1 MFGGG
6 MAGAA
11 GMGDDDDMDT
21 HEIPTPQPS
30 KPAEKSKT
38 DKKPAENPA
47 KSNLTEEQK
56 KVN

>member
-1 MFGGG
+1 

-38 DKKPAENPA
+38 DKKPTENPA